1 MSVRRI
7 GDKEFTGWQA
17 MTSLRGNTIYWIY
30 FSPDNLLSALVNTIN
45 NEVIFIMD
53 RATGEQIYKSRSSQR
68 HAKFFYAMKSMPRFS
83 PRKV

>member
-1 MSVRRI
+1 MKRI
-7 GDKEFTGWQA
+7 GDKEFMGWQA
-17 MTSLRGNTIYWIY
+17 MTSLQGNSIYWIY

-45 NEVIFIMD
+45 NEVIFIME
-53 RATGEQIYKSRSSQR
+53 RATGVGVYKSPNSQK